1 MDGGCRACVIQL
13 MLRVWITLFINSKRT
28 LFVNICMFCVA
39 RGNLKF
45 ERLPT
50 LNRAPCPKEQE
61 WVQIIPIKAEEMLIW
76 VVSNYLQHIF
86 VLRSNWIKVA
96 VVLVCALVIWD
107 MRFIT
112 LLSICI
118 HSHDPNDCS
127 HVPSILYIV

>member
-1 MDGGCRACVIQL
+1 
-13 MLRVWITLFINSKRT
+13 MLL
-28 LFVNICMFCVA
+28 
-39 RGNLKF
+39 
-45 ERLPT
+45 
-50 LNRAPCPKEQE
+50 
-61 WVQIIPIKAEEMLIW
+61 W

-118 HSHDPNDCS
+118 HSHDPNDRS
-127 HVPSILYIV
+127 HIPSILNIVCWMIALGIPESYPNFTLVEVKWIVLCLVIILIFVHRDCLSVDILDVMGLRDCIDQSYGCDEQ